1 MKKGFHVFF
10 VFVLIAMF
18 TAIANAGQVTLQAS
32 DDGQYINMPT
42 SGTDTLV
49 IPSGVTSFKVYDDGL
64 GEDDEGHLGNYSNG
78 VNGYLVLKAPVGNLL
93 KITGSINTES
103 GCDYLYVYDGGVGG
117 DILLNG
123 ASGIYNLDELSSTHS
138 FVTLYF
144 HSDGSV
150 INSGLELT
158 VSLVESSTQ
167 HTITLNGVS
176 GGTVTSDKLTAKV
189 GETVT
194 LSLTPDEN
202 KLSTRVMVVAEGGKP
217 VPVSGGVWYSGNTA
231 TFIMPNSS
239 VEVTPL
245 FVGKDDSF
253 INMPVSGIA
262 RVTIPAG
269 VTSFK
274 VYDDGGS
281 DGNYSDDVRGYLVL
295 QAPEGFSLM
304 VSGNVKTEQGY
315 DYLTVYSGYM
325 DSVSSCDQGCYKLIE
340 RVEGAN
346 NSVGPVVSFG
356 NVMTLYFYSDGG
368 VSDDGLDL
376 TVSIVDASTP
386 HAVSVSDASGG
397 SVSSDKATA
406 YVGDLVTLT
415 LTPDEDKFISGVS
428 VVDEDG
434 TPIQVAGGNWYSGN
448 TATFVMPLGDVT
460 VNAVFAENITAE
472 SGAFINMPTFGT
484 DTVVIPS
491 GVTSFKVYDDGGKDG
506 NHGIYTDGYLELS
519 APTGYSLAV
528 SGTVNSSDGCGY
540 VTVYDGVS
548 ANYTILDEKTG
559 LNVDVG
565 PVVSTGNEMTIK
577 FYSDYC
583 SVESG
588 LDLVVTLVD
597 KTVSHTITLN
607 TAEGG
612 TVGSDKEIATLGE
625 EVTLTLTPNSGN
637 FIGGVSVVDE
647 NGNAVKTS
655 DVVWYANDNTVK
667 FIMPY
672 SNVVVTPIF
681 VDLITAEGGAY
692 VNMPVDGTMEI
703 TIPAGVASFNVY
715 DDGGKNGDYSNGVD
729 GSIVLTAPENYS
741 FLITGTVKVESCC
754 DVMSIYEGTP
764 DNYESLQQ
772 YGEES
777 ADVSFA
783 SAARTITLKFYSDGS
798 STRSGIDLKVS
809 LVDYSTPHN
818 IVVANVSGGTVS
830 SDKAEAL
837 LGETVSLNV
846 DLSEDTWLNRV
857 NVVDENGNDVA
868 VEGGTWYT
876 SNSATFTMPFADV
889 TVTPD
894 YATARSAEGGLYVNM
909 PKDGKQYITI
919 PDGVTSFKVYDDGG
933 KDGNFSKGI
942 EGILELTAPEGK
954 ILHVTGYERSYS
966 NGKDWSGSL
975 SIYEGDEYGSAYL
988 EHWGNSEGAE
998 LEPVSSIGNVLT
1010 LRFETSGDGTA
1021 EGLDLTVSILDE
1033 PPALAITYSPS
1044 VGGTLDVQTSAQ
1056 YRETVQMSA
1065 TPEQDYLLSRIDV
1078 YETEGH
1084 NSVAVRGGLWYS
1096 NNEASFVM
1104 PNKDVTVSPVFT
1116 NTFTAEGG
1124 LYVVMPTDG
1133 SRIDVNIPSRVT
1145 SFKIYRDDFDDYY
1158 GRGWIELRAP
1168 DGYVMQVSGLSDEL
1182 ASVFR
1187 AYGKNEYG
1195 DNCLWGYCGTD
1206 KEVVVSQTSS
1216 IELEY
1221 DSDDPS
1227 YNLDLTV
1234 TLIDANTPHEVK
1246 IAEGI
1251 TGGTVQ
1257 SDKASAVV
1265 QEYVHLQAT
1274 PEEGK
1279 ILLSM
1284 DVIDSMGNSVEVDG
1298 GLWYSDNQATFNM
1311 PAMYVTVSPTFTD
1324 NFNDLSINMPV
1335 EDQEIV
1341 AYIPANVTSFKVYD
1355 DGGASGEYTKSYGSN
1370 RLVMHAPEGFVFR
1383 VTGTVSTGSENDYL
1397 RIIDGDRSGDIL
1409 LNGLSGYNKE
1419 VGTYYSSGRVMTLM
1433 FNTGSS
1439 GTPFEGLDLTVEL
1452 VDASIEHAITLAQN
1466 SSRGTLTSDKS
1477 TAATGEAVTLTA
1489 VPRSDY
1495 LLKEIR
1501 VTDANGNSK
1510 KVTGGT
1516 WATSNTATFTMP
1528 YSDVNAEA
1536 IFTDN
1541 WTSSVLYV
1549 NMPASGNMTV
1559 DIPEGVSS
1567 FKVYDDGGINASSVL
1582 GADGHLVLRA
1592 PIGYRLQAL
1601 GSITGRYMAIAR
1613 LYIHDGDASASV
1625 ISEVNSEYMGGT
1637 KNVATVTSSGNVMTL
1652 DFSCNSMMGK
1662 DFGNPADM
1670 QLVVTLVAAEAHEV
1684 ALGEYTGGMASVDKA
1699 TAYPGETVTLM
1710 THSETGYL
1718 LAGVNVSDLEG
1729 NPVKT
1734 GATTWNA
1741 DDTVTFVMPNDAVTV
1756 TPLFTNNLTAEGG
1769 LYIRMPFGGNA
1780 MQFTIPEGVTSFKL
1794 YAADV
1799 DEDRC
1804 LSDYNGDNII
1814 ELASADGKGFL
1825 VEGSIS
1831 SNSNLR
1837 IYDGQMEG
1845 EQYPPQDRYYW
1856 GYQSTDIGQYQSYG
1870 DTVTIA
1876 YGRCEGLDLTVTLG
1890 GVATKYTVTVA
1901 DAVGGTVSSS
1911 KDEALAGQTVDLEIR
1926 PDSAH
1931 VLEGIRVEDAD
1942 GNSVVELGAT
1952 WYNYGNSSFTMPSS
1966 DITVVPAFTDKLTA
1980 EDGLFI
1986 NMPSSEWNSLYVS
1999 VPANVKSFKIYDDGG
2014 SDGNYITPVN
2024 GELYMH
2030 APDGYAFKLTGS
2042 MTASAGGRLVV
2053 EVGSNGDYT
2062 THEIASAGEGLATDV
2077 GTIMGEYMQLRFRGC
2092 DNDKECY
2099 SAQTYSGLDLTMSL
2113 VKSVHYAAVGVKE
2126 DEEGNMVATI
2136 DGNYDDYDE
2145 IDIPTE
2151 IPVDTV
2157 VLKRTFNHQSGYS
2170 TIVLPFNI
2178 NGSRIDGLR
2187 QVVAFD
2193 GIGINEET
2201 GKKQVEMV
2209 RVWCQDDVAEEC
2221 TTLPGD
2227 LQANTPYVIQMAGSS
2242 LVFHGAVTLQPTVE
2256 PVAKV
2261 GEWEFRGTLGRI
2273 EWYDGHEDLGKVY
2286 GFAAG
2291 SGAGVSPG
2299 QFVKAAPGAWIR
2311 ALRAYIIKTPPSYAR
2326 GLGVAAK
2333 PAAVDASI
2341 PDKMEVVIVDRSKD
2355 GGEEQTTVIGHINT
2369 RTGEFTMER
2378 DYDLKGRK
2386 LNGKPA
2392 ARGMYYGKK
2401 KIVK

>member
-10 VFVLIAMF
+10 VFMLIAVF
-18 TAIANAGQVTLQAS
+18 AAIANAGQVTLQTG
-32 DDGQYINMPT
+32 DDGQYINMPVT
-42 SGTDTLV
+42 GTDTLV

-64 GEDDEGHLGNYSNG
+64 GEDDNGNLGNYSNG
-78 VNGYLVLKAPVGNLL
+78 ANGYLVLRAPAGNLL
-93 KITGSINTES
+93 KITGSLNTES
-103 GCDYLYVYDGGVGG
+103 GCDYLYVYDGDVGS

-123 ASGIYNLDELSSTHS
+123 ESGVYNLDELSSTNA
-138 FVTLYF
+138 FATLYF

-150 INSGLELT
+150 TNSGLELT
-158 VSLVESSTQ
+158 ISLIEASTQ
-167 HTITLNGVS
+167 HTISLNSVS
-176 GGTVTSDKLTAKV
+176 GGSISSDKLTAKV

-194 LSLTPDEN
+194 LSLTPGEN
-202 KLSTRVMVVAEGGKP
+202 NVSNGAMVVAEGGKS
-217 VPVSGGVWYSGNTA
+217 VPVSGGVWYAGNTA
-231 TFIMPNSS
+231 TFVMPNSS
-239 VEVTPL
+239 VEVTPS
-245 FVGKDDSF
+245 FVGKDDAF

-262 RVTIPAG
+262 SFKIPAG

-281 DGNYSDDVRGYLVL
+281 DGNYGNDVRGYLVL

-304 VSGNVKTEQGY
+304 VSGKVKTEQGY

-325 DSVSSCDQGCYKLIE
+325 DAVSSCDQGCYKLIE

-346 NSVGPVVSFG
+346 ISVGPVVSFG

-397 SVSSDKATA
+397 SVSSDKETA
-406 YVGDLVTLT
+406 LVGELVTLT
-415 LTPDEDKFISGVS
+415 MTPDENKLISGVS

-434 TPIQVAGGNWYSGN
+434 KPVEVTGGKWYSGN
-448 TATFVMPLGDVT
+448 TATFVMPVSNVT
-460 VNAVFAENITAE
+460 VNAAFVESITAE
-472 SGAFINMPTFGT
+472 GGAFINMPVSGT
-484 DTVVIPS
+484 ETIAIPA
-491 GVTSFKVYDDGGKDG
+491 GVTSFKVYDDGGKNG
-506 NHGIYTDGYLELS
+506 NHSDYTDGYLELS
-519 APTGYSLAV
+519 APMGYSLAV
-528 SGTVNSSDGCGY
+528 SGTVNSSEGCGY
-540 VTVYDGVS
+540 VTVYDGIS
-548 ANYTILDEKTG
+548 ANYQILDEKTG
-559 LNVDVG
+559 LKTDVG
-565 PVVSTGNEMTIK
+565 PAVSTENVMTIK

-583 SVESG
+583 SVQAG
-588 LDLVVTLVD
+588 LDLTVTLVD
-597 KTVSHTITLN
+597 KTAPHTITLN
-607 TAEGG
+607 TAEAG
-612 TVGSDKEIATLGE
+612 TIASDKESAALGE
-625 EVTLTLTPNSGN
+625 EVTLTLTPNSGK

-715 DDGGKNGDYSNGVD
+715 DDGGRNGDYSNEVD
-729 GSIVLTAPENYS
+729 GSIVLTAPEGFS

-754 DVMSIYEGTP
+754 DVMSIYEGTL

-772 YGEES
+772 YREES

-783 SAARTITLKFYSDGS
+783 SEMRTITLKFYSDGS

-809 LVDYSTPHN
+809 LVNYTTEHN
-818 IVVANVSGGTVS
+818 IVVANVSGGTVT
-830 SDKAEAL
+830 SDKASATI
-837 LGETVSLNV
+837 GETVSLNV
-846 DLSEDTWLNRV
+846 DLGVDTWLNRL
-857 NVVDENGNDVA
+857 NVVDENGNDVV

-876 SNSATFTMPFADV
+876 NNSATFTMPYADV

-988 EHWGNSEGAE
+988 EYWGNSEGAE
-998 LEPVSSIGNVLT
+998 IEPVSSIGNVLT
-1010 LRFETSGDGTA
+1010 LKFGTSDDGTA
-1021 EGLDLTVSILDE
+1021 EGLDLTVSVLDE
-1033 PPALAITYSPS
+1033 PPALTITYSPS

-1065 TPEQDYLLSRIDV
+1065 TPEQGYLLSRVDV

-1084 NSVAVRGGLWYS
+1084 NSVAVSGGLWYS
-1096 NNEASFVM
+1096 NNQASFVM

-1116 NTFTAEGG
+1116 NNFSVEGG

-1133 SRIDVNIPSRVT
+1133 SRIDVNIPSKVT
-1145 SFKIYRDDFDDYY
+1145 SFKIYRDNFNDYY
-1158 GRGWIELRAP
+1158 GRGTIELQAP

-1182 ASVFR
+1182 ANVFR
-1187 AYGKNEYG
+1187 IEGKSEYG
-1195 DNCLWGYCGTD
+1195 GKYLWGYGVSD
-1206 KEVVVSQTSS
+1206 KEVVVSQSSS
-1216 IELEY
+1216 IEMEY
-1221 DSDDPS
+1221 DSDDAS
-1227 YNLDLTV
+1227 YNLNLTV

-1284 DVIDSMGNSVEVDG
+1284 DVIDSMENPVEVEG
-1298 GLWYSDNQATFNM
+1298 GLWYSGNQATFNM

-1433 FNTGSS
+1433 FNTSYS
-1439 GTPFEGLDLTVEL
+1439 GTAFEGLDLTVEL
-1452 VDASIEHAITLAQN
+1452 ASASIEHAIALTHN
-1466 SSRGTLTSDKS
+1466 SLRGTFESDKS
-1477 TAATGEAVTLTA
+1477 TAATGETVTLTA

-1510 KVTGGT
+1510 KVVGGT

-1528 YSDVNAEA
+1528 YSDVSAEA

-1541 WTSSVLYV
+1541 WTSSVLFV
-1549 NMPASGNMTV
+1549 NMPASGDMTV

-1567 FKVYDDGGINASSVL
+1567 FKVYDDGGLNASSVL

-1613 LYIHDGDASASV
+1613 LSIHDGDASASV

-1684 ALGEYTGGMASVDKA
+1684 ALGEYTGGTASIDKA
-1699 TAYPGETVTLM
+1699 TAYPGETVTL
-1710 THSETGYL
+1710 TAHSATGYIL
-1718 LAGVNVSDLEG
+1718 TGVNVVDSE
-1729 NPVKT
+1729 NSPVKT
-1734 GATTWNA
+1734 SEPTWDA
-1741 DDTVTFVMPNDAVTV
+1741 DNTVTFVMPNNAVTV
-1756 TPLFTNNLTAEGG
+1756 MPQFTNNLTAEGG
-1769 LYIRMPFGGNA
+1769 LYIRMPSGGNA
-1780 MQFTIPEGVTSFKL
+1780 MQFTVPEGVTSFKL

-1799 DEDRC
+1799 DEYHC
-1804 LSDYNGDNII
+1804 TSDYSDNII
-1814 ELASADGKGFL
+1814 ELASTDGSGFL
-1825 VEGSIS
+1825 IEGTIS
-1831 SNSNLR
+1831 WESYLR
-1837 IYDGQMEG
+1837 IYDGRMNW

-1856 GYQSTDIGQYQSYG
+1856 GYQSTDIGQYQSTG
-1870 DTVTIA
+1870 DTVTIS
-1876 YGRCEGLDLTVTLG
+1876 YNRCEGLDLTVTVG
-1890 GVATKYTVTVA
+1890 GVATKYTVAVA
-1901 DAVGGTVSSS
+1901 EAVGGTVSSS

-1926 PDSAH
+1926 HDATH
-1931 VLEGIRVEDAD
+1931 ILEGIRVEDAD

-1952 WYNYGNSSFTMPSS
+1952 WYNYGNSSFTMPSTNV
-1966 DITVVPAFTDKLTA
+1966 TVIPAFTDKLTA

-1986 NMPSSEWNSLYVS
+1986 NMPSNEWNDLYAS
-1999 VPANVKSFKIYDDGG
+1999 IPANVKSFKIYDDGG
-2014 SDGNYITPVN
+2014 SDGNYTTSAN
-2024 GELYMH
+2024 GRISMH
-2030 APDGYAFKLTGS
+2030 APGGYVFKLTGS
-2042 MTASAGGRLVV
+2042 MTATATGRLLIDV
-2053 EVGSNGDYT
+2053 ENNGDYT
-2062 THEIASAGEGLATDV
+2062 NHEITSTGEGLATDV
-2077 GTIMGEYMQLRFRGC
+2077 GTIMGDYMEIRFRGC

-2099 SAQTYSGLDLTMSL
+2099 YSASTYSGLDLTVTL
-2113 VKSVHYAAVGVKE
+2113 VKSAHYAAVSVSE
-2126 DEEGNMVATI
+2126 DENGRMVATI
-2136 DGNYDDYDE
+2136 DGNYNDYDE
-2145 IDIPTE
+2145 IDIPME

-2157 VLKRTFNHQSGYS
+2157 VLNRTFNHQTGYS

-2178 NGSRIDGLR
+2178 ARNKIDGL
-2187 QVVAFD
+2187 ADAAEFG
-2193 GIGINEET
+2193 GIEINPET
-2201 GKKQVEMV
+2201 GKKQVVMY
-2209 RVWCQDDVAEEC
+2209 RVNDE
-2221 TTLPGD
+2221 

-2242 LVFHGAVTLQPTVE
+2242 LVFHGAVALQPTVE
-2256 PVAKV
+2256 PVTKV

-2291 SGAGVSPG
+2291 SGDDDIVG

-2311 ALRAYIIKTPPSYAR
+2311 ALRAYIIKSPASYAR
-2326 GLGVAAK
+2326 GLGSAVK
-2333 PAAVDASI
+2333 PTAVDASI
-2341 PDKMEVVIVDRSKD
+2341 PDEMEVVIVDRPKD
-2355 GGEEQTTVIGHINT
+2355 GGEEQTTVIGRINT

-2378 DYDLKGRK
+2378 NYDLKGRK
-2386 LNGKPA
+2386 LNGKPTS
-2392 ARGMYYGKK
+2392 RGMYYGKK

>member
-1 MKKGFHVFF
+1 MVDIRCI
-10 VFVLIAMF
+10 VFVNNFPTWVHLKEDVARTVDVPAGTDMVETFHPSAHRQAAGGIDVSDTSHLRQELLA
-18 TAIANAGQVTLQAS
+18 AGQH
-32 DDGQYINMPT
+32 
-42 SGTDTLV
+42 LV
-49 IPSGVTSFKVYDDGL
+49 GIELALLHEFAVQIEL
-64 GEDDEGHLGNYSNG
+64 LAACA
-78 VNGYLVLKAPVGNLL
+78 VNVLR
-93 KITGSINTES
+93 
-103 GCDYLYVYDGGVGG
+103 
-117 DILLNG
+117 
-123 ASGIYNLDELSSTHS
+123 LS
-138 FVTLYF
+138 
-144 HSDGSV
+144 
-150 INSGLELT
+150 E
-158 VSLVESSTQ
+158 Q
-167 HTITLNGVS
+167 
-176 GGTVTSDKLTAKV
+176 
-189 GETVT
+189 
-194 LSLTPDEN
+194 
-202 KLSTRVMVVAEGGKP
+202 GGKVHVQEHGRALHRECP
-217 VPVSGGVWYSGNTA
+217 RW
-231 TFIMPNSS
+231 
-239 VEVTPL
+239 
-245 FVGKDDSF
+245 
-253 INMPVSGIA
+253 
-262 RVTIPAG
+262 
-269 VTSFK
+269 
-274 VYDDGGS
+274 
-281 DGNYSDDVRGYLVL
+281 
-295 QAPEGFSLM
+295 
-304 VSGNVKTEQGY
+304 
-315 DYLTVYSGYM
+315 
-325 DSVSSCDQGCYKLIE
+325 
-340 RVEGAN
+340 
-346 NSVGPVVSFG
+346 
-356 NVMTLYFYSDGG
+356 
-368 VSDDGLDL
+368 
-376 TVSIVDASTP
+376 
-386 HAVSVSDASGG
+386 
-397 SVSSDKATA
+397 
-406 YVGDLVTLT
+406 
-415 LTPDEDKFISGVS
+415 
-428 VVDEDG
+428 
-434 TPIQVAGGNWYSGN
+434 
-448 TATFVMPLGDVT
+448 
-460 VNAVFAENITAE
+460 NAVFAENITAE

-491 GVTSFKVYDDGGKDG
+491 GVTSFKVYDDGGKNG
-506 NHGIYTDGYLELS
+506 NHSDYTDGYLELS
-519 APTGYSLAV
+519 APMGYSLAV

-548 ANYTILDEKTG
+548 ANYIILDEKTG

-588 LDLVVTLVD
+588 LDLTVTLVD
-597 KTVSHTITLN
+597 KTAPHTITLN
-607 TAEGG
+607 TAEAG
-612 TVGSDKEIATLGE
+612 TIASDKESAALGE
-625 EVTLTLTPNSGN
+625 EVTLTLTPNSGK

-729 GSIVLTAPENYS
+729 GSIVLTAPKNYS

-846 DLSEDTWLNRV
+846 DLGVDTWLNRV

-894 YATARSAEGGLYVNM
+894 YATARSVEGGLYVNM

-966 NGKDWSGSL
+966 DGKNWSGSL
-975 SIYEGDEYGSAYL
+975 SIYEGDEDGSAYL
-988 EHWGNSEGAE
+988 EYWGNSEGAE
-998 LEPVSSIGNVLT
+998 IEPVSSIGNVLT
-1010 LRFETSGDGTA
+1010 LKFGTTNDGVA

-1033 PPALAITYSPS
+1033 PPALTITYSPS

-1065 TPEQDYLLSRIDV
+1065 APEQDYLLSRIDV

-1116 NTFTAEGG
+1116 NNFTAEGG

-1182 ASVFR
+1182 ANVFR
-1187 AYGKNEYG
+1187 IEGKNEYG
-1195 DNCLWGYCGTD
+1195 GKCLWGYCGTD

-1234 TLIDANTPHEVK
+1234 TLIDATTPHEVK

-1284 DVIDSMGNSVEVDG
+1284 DVIDSMENPVEVEG
-1298 GLWYSDNQATFNM
+1298 GLWYSGNQATFNM

-1370 RLVMHAPEGFVFR
+1370 RLVMYAPEGFVFR

-1419 VGTYYSSGRVMTLM
+1419 VGTYYSSGRLMTLM
-1433 FNTGSS
+1433 FYTGSS
-1439 GTPFEGLDLTVEL
+1439 GSPFDGLDLTVEL
-1452 VDASIEHAITLAQN
+1452 VDASTEHTITLAQN
-1466 SSRGTLTSDKS
+1466 SSKGTLTSDKTS
-1477 TAATGEAVTLTA
+1477 AATGETVTLNA
-1489 VPRSDY
+1489 VPKEGY

-1516 WATSNTATFTMP
+1516 WATSNTATFMMP
-1528 YSDVNAEA
+1528 YSNVNAEA
-1536 IFTDN
+1536 VFTDN

-1559 DIPEGVSS
+1559 DILEGVSS
-1567 FKVYDDGGINASSVL
+1567 FLVYDDGGINASSAL
-1582 GADGHLVLRA
+1582 NANGHLVLRA
-1592 PIGYRLQAL
+1592 PIGYTLQAL
-1601 GSITGRYMAIAR
+1601 GSITGRYMGIAS
-1613 LYIHDGDASASV
+1613 LSIHDGDSSASV
-1625 ISEVNSEYMGGT
+1625 ITTVSSEFMGGT

-1652 DFSCNSMMGK
+1652 DFSCRTMMMGN
-1662 DFGNPADM
+1662 GNPADM
-1670 QLVVTLVAAEAHEV
+1670 RLVVTLVAADAHEI
-1684 ALGEYTGGMASVDKA
+1684 ALGEFAGGTATVDKA
-1699 TAYPGETVTLM
+1699 TAYPGETVTLT

-1718 LAGVNVSDLEG
+1718 LAGVNVSDSEG

-1769 LYIRMPFGGNA
+1769 LYLRLPSGGA
-1780 MQFTIPEGVTSFKL
+1780 SKTFTVPEGVTSFKL
-1794 YAADV
+1794 YAADI
-1799 DEDRC
+1799 DEGLC
-1804 LSDYNGDNII
+1804 SGKESSTNSI
-1814 ELASADGKGFL
+1814 ELSSSNGSNFL
-1825 VEGSIS
+1825 VEGTIAEDSWLQIGEKIS
-1831 SNSNLR
+1831 
-1837 IYDGQMEG
+1837 DGEFAPMPVR
-1845 EQYPPQDRYYW
+1845 QYS
-1856 GYQSTDIGQYQSYG
+1856 GYTSTDIGQYQSTSG
-1870 DTVTIA
+1870 TVTIS
-1876 YGRCEGLDLTVTLG
+1876 YDRCQDLDLTVTVG
-1890 GVATKYTVTVA
+1890 GVATSYTVAIASAT
-1901 DAVGGTVSSS
+1901 GGTVSSNKETAFAGERVGLS
-1911 KDEALAGQTVDLEIR
+1911 ITPDNNHVIERLLADNPSIISSIKT
-1926 PDSAH
+1926 A
-1931 VLEGIRVEDAD
+1931 
-1942 GNSVVELGAT
+1942 
-1952 WYNYGNSSFTMPSS
+1952 WYRSNDVYFTMPAADVTITPVFS
-1966 DITVVPAFTDKLTA
+1966 DALTA

-1986 NMPSSEWNSLYVS
+1986 DMPSGWNEVDATI
-1999 VPANVKSFKIYDDGG
+1999 PKNVKSFKIYDDGG

-2062 THEIASAGEGLATDV
+2062 THEIVSAGEGLATDV
-2077 GTIMGEYMQLRFRGC
+2077 GTIMGDYMQLRFRGC

-2126 DEEGNMVATI
+2126 DEEGKMVATI
-2136 DGNYDDYDE
+2136 DGNYDDYDD
-2145 IDIPTE
+2145 IDIPME

-2157 VLKRTFNHQSGYS
+2157 VLNRTFNHQTGYS

-2178 NGSRIDGLR
+2178 SRDKIEGLAD
-2187 QVVAFD
+2187 VAEFG
-2193 GIGINEET
+2193 GIGINPET
-2201 GKKQVEMV
+2201 GKKEVVMY
-2209 RVWCQDDVAEEC
+2209 RVNGE
-2221 TTLPGD
+2221 
-2227 LQANTPYVIQMAGSS
+2227 LQANTPYVIQMSGSS

-2256 PVAKV
+2256 PVTKI
-2261 GEWEFRGTLGRI
+2261 GEWEFRGTLGKM

-2291 SGAGVSPG
+2291 SGDDGLVG
-2299 QFVKAAPGAWIR
+2299 KFVKAAPGAWIT
-2311 ALRAYIIKTPPSYAR
+2311 ALRAYIIRNPASYAR
-2326 GLGVAAK
+2326 GLGSAAK

-2341 PDKMEVVIVDRSKD
+2341 PDQMEVVIVDRST
-2355 GGEEQTTVIGHINT
+2355 GSGEEQTTVIGHINT

-2386 LNGKPA
+2386 LNGKPTV
-2392 ARGMYYGKK
+2392 RGMYYGKK

>member
-18 TAIANAGQVTLQAS
+18 TAIANAGQVTLQTG
-32 DDGQYINMPT
+32 DDGQYINMPVT
-42 SGTDTLV
+42 GTDSLV

-123 ASGIYNLDELSSTHS
+123 ASGVYNLDELSSTYS

-144 HSDGSV
+144 YSDGSV

-158 VSLVESSTQ
+158 ISLVEASTQ
-167 HTITLNGVS
+167 HAISLNSVS
-176 GGTVTSDKLTAKV
+176 GGSISSDKSTAKV

-194 LSLTPDEN
+194 LSLTPGEN
-202 KLSTRVMVVAEGGKP
+202 NVSNGAMVVAEGGKSL
-217 VPVSGGVWYSGNTA
+217 PVSGGVWYAGNTA
-231 TFIMPNSS
+231 TFVMPNSS
-239 VEVTPL
+239 VEVTPS
-245 FVGKDDSF
+245 FVGKDDAF

-262 RVTIPAG
+262 SIKIPAG

-281 DGNYSDDVRGYLVL
+281 DGNYGDDVRGYLVL
-295 QAPEGFSLM
+295 QAPKGFSLM
-304 VSGNVKTEQGY
+304 ASGNVNTEQGY
-315 DYLTVYSGYM
+315 DYLTVYNGYM
-325 DSVSSCDQGCYKLIE
+325 DEGSSCEQGCYKLIE
-340 RVEGAN
+340 RANGAN
-346 NSVGPVVSFG
+346 VSVGPVVSLG

-368 VSDDGLDL
+368 VSDNGIDL
-376 TVSIVDASTP
+376 TVSVIDASTP
-386 HAVSVSDASGG
+386 HTVSVSDASGG
-397 SVSSDKATA
+397 SVSSDKETA
-406 YVGDLVTLT
+406 LVGELVTLT
-415 LTPDEDKFISGVS
+415 MTPDENKLISGVS

-434 TPIQVAGGNWYSGN
+434 KPVEVTGGKWYSGN
-448 TATFVMPLGDVT
+448 TATFVMPVSNVT
-460 VNAVFAENITAE
+460 VNAVFAESITAE

-491 GVTSFKVYDDGGKDG
+491 GVTSFKVYDDGGKNG
-506 NHGIYTDGYLELS
+506 NHSDYTDGYLELS
-519 APTGYSLAV
+519 APAGYSLAV
-528 SGTVNSSDGCGY
+528 SGTVNSSEGCGY
-540 VTVYDGVS
+540 VTVYDGIS
-548 ANYTILDEKTG
+548 AYYQILDEKTG
-559 LNVDVG
+559 MGVSVG
-565 PVVSTGNEMTIK
+565 PAVSTENVMTIR

-583 SVESG
+583 SVQAG
-588 LDLVVTLVD
+588 LDLTVTLVD
-597 KTVSHTITLN
+597 KTAPHTITLN
-607 TAEGG
+607 TAEAG
-612 TVGSDKEIATLGE
+612 TIASDKESAALGE
-625 EVTLTLTPNSGN
+625 EVTLTLTPNSGK

-715 DDGGKNGDYSNGVD
+715 DDGGRNGDYSNEVH
-729 GSIVLTAPENYS
+729 GSIVLTAPEGFS

-754 DVMSIYEGTP
+754 DVMSIYEGTL

-772 YGEES
+772 YREES

-783 SAARTITLKFYSDGS
+783 SEMRTITLKFYSDGS

-809 LVDYSTPHN
+809 LVNYTTEHN
-818 IVVANVSGGTVS
+818 IVVANVSGGTVT
-830 SDKAEAL
+830 SDKASATI
-837 LGETVSLNV
+837 GETVSLNV
-846 DLSEDTWLNRV
+846 DLSEDSWLNRV

-966 NGKDWSGSL
+966 DGKNWSGSL
-975 SIYEGDEYGSAYL
+975 SIYEGDEDGSAYL
-988 EHWGNSEGAE
+988 EYWGNSEGAE
-998 LEPVSSIGNVLT
+998 IEPVSSIGNVLT
-1010 LRFETSGDGTA
+1010 LKFGTSNDGVA

-1033 PPALAITYSPS
+1033 PPALTITYSPS

-1065 TPEQDYLLSRIDV
+1065 APKQDYLLSRIDV

-1116 NTFTAEGG
+1116 NNFTAEGG

-1234 TLIDANTPHEVK
+1234 TLIDATTPHEVK
-1246 IAEGI
+1246 IAEGV

-1257 SDKASAVV
+1257 SDKESAVV

-1284 DVIDSMGNSVEVDG
+1284 DVIDSMENLVEVEG
-1298 GLWYSDNQATFNM
+1298 GLWYSGNQASFNM

-1409 LNGLSGYNKE
+1409 LNGLSGYGKD
-1419 VGTYYSSGRVMTLM
+1419 VGTYYSSGRLMTLM
-1433 FNTGSS
+1433 FYTGSS
-1439 GTPFEGLDLTVEL
+1439 GSPFDGLDLTVEL
-1452 VDASIEHAITLAQN
+1452 VDASTEHTITLAQN
-1466 SSRGTLTSDKS
+1466 SSKGTLTSDKTS
-1477 TAATGEAVTLTA
+1477 AATGETVTLNA
-1489 VPRSDY
+1489 VPKEGY

-1516 WATSNTATFTMP
+1516 WATSNTATFMMP
-1528 YSDVNAEA
+1528 YSNVNAEA
-1536 IFTDN
+1536 VFTDN

-1567 FKVYDDGGINASSVL
+1567 FLVYDDGGINASSAL
-1582 GADGHLVLRA
+1582 NANGHLVLRA
-1592 PIGYRLQAL
+1592 PIGYTLQVL
-1601 GSITGRYMAIAR
+1601 GSITGRYMGIAS
-1613 LYIHDGDASASV
+1613 LSIHDGDSSASV
-1625 ISEVNSEYMGGT
+1625 ITTVSSEFMGGT

-1652 DFSCNSMMGK
+1652 DFSCRTMMMGN
-1662 DFGNPADM
+1662 GNPADM
-1670 QLVVTLVAAEAHEV
+1670 RLVVTLVAADAHEI
-1684 ALGEYTGGMASVDKA
+1684 ALGEFAGGTASIDKA
-1699 TAYPGETVTLM
+1699 TAYPGETVTLT
-1710 THSETGYL
+1710 THSEMGYL
-1718 LAGVNVSDLEG
+1718 LAGVNVEDAEHNTIKVSE
-1729 NPVKT
+1729 
-1734 GATTWNA
+1734 TTWDA
-1741 DDTVTFVMPNDAVTV
+1741 DNTATFTMPNASVTV
-1756 TPLFTNNLTAEGG
+1756 TPNFTNDLTAAGG
-1769 LYIRMPFGGNA
+1769 LYLRLPSGGA
-1780 MQFTIPEGVTSFKL
+1780 SKTFTVPEGVTSFKL
-1794 YAADV
+1794 YAADI
-1799 DEDRC
+1799 DEGLC
-1804 LSDYNGDNII
+1804 SGKESSTNSI
-1814 ELASADGKGFL
+1814 ELSSSNGSNFL
-1825 VEGSIS
+1825 VEGTIAEDSWLQIGEKIS
-1831 SNSNLR
+1831 
-1837 IYDGQMEG
+1837 DGEFAPMPVR
-1845 EQYPPQDRYYW
+1845 QYI
-1856 GYQSTDIGQYQSYG
+1856 GYTSTDIGQYQSTSG
-1870 DTVTIA
+1870 TVTIS
-1876 YGRCEGLDLTVTLG
+1876 YNRCQDLDLTVTVG
-1890 GVATKYTVTVA
+1890 GVATSYTVAIASAT
-1901 DAVGGTVSSS
+1901 GGTVSSNKETAFAGERVGLS
-1911 KDEALAGQTVDLEIR
+1911 ITPDNNHVIERLLADNPSIISSIKT
-1926 PDSAH
+1926 A
-1931 VLEGIRVEDAD
+1931 
-1942 GNSVVELGAT
+1942 
-1952 WYNYGNSSFTMPSS
+1952 WYRSNDVYFTMPAADVTITPVFS
-1966 DITVVPAFTDKLTA
+1966 DALTA

-1986 NMPSSEWNSLYVS
+1986 DMPSGWNEVDATI
-1999 VPANVKSFKIYDDGG
+1999 PKNVKSFKIYDDGG

-2062 THEIASAGEGLATDV
+2062 THEIVSAGEGLATDV
-2077 GTIMGEYMQLRFRGC
+2077 GTIMGDYMQLRFRGC

-2126 DEEGNMVATI
+2126 DEEGKMVATI
-2136 DGNYDDYDE
+2136 DGNYDDYDD
-2145 IDIPTE
+2145 IDIPME

-2157 VLKRTFNHQSGYS
+2157 VLNRTFNHQTGYS

-2221 TTLPGD
+2221 STLLGD

-2291 SGAGVSPG
+2291 SGEGVSPG

-2311 ALRAYIIKTPPSYAR
+2311 ALRAYIVKNPASYAR

-2333 PAAVDASI
+2333 PAAVDAST
-2341 PDKMEVVIVDRSKD
+2341 PDKMEVVIVDRST
-2355 GGEEQTTVIGHINT
+2355 GSGEEQTTVIGHINT

-2378 DYDLKGRK
+2378 NYDLKGRK
-2386 LNGKPA
+2386 LNGKPTV
-2392 ARGMYYGKK
+2392 RGMYYGKK